1 MPMIIAVA
9 AVALAVIVAA
19 IAAVFFRP
27 QLLNLLRVAMSASQA
42 PLPYTRKDYLLTPG
56 EAAFFRQLLV
66 ALQGRFL
73 PAVKVRVADLISVRK
88 GTENWQSHFNR
99 ISSKH
104 VDFVLLEPQSL
115 RPLLAIELDDKS
127 HDAANRRERDAFV
140 NEALAAAQMPF
151 LRIKAART
159 YSPADLWAQVEAAM
173 RTTDPATT
181 SSPAS

>member
-1 MPMIIAVA
+1 
-9 AVALAVIVAA
+9 
-19 IAAVFFRP
+19 
-27 QLLNLLRVAMSASQA
+27 
-42 PLPYTRKDYLLTPG
+42 
-56 EAAFFRQLLV
+56 
-66 ALQGRFL
+66 
-73 PAVKVRVADLISVRK
+73 VADLISVRK

-173 RTTDPATT
+173 RTTGPAMT

>member
-1 MPMIIAVA
+1 MIIAVA
-9 AVALAVIVAA
+9 VVALALVVTAVA
-19 IAAVFFRP
+19 VLFFRP
-27 QLLNLLRVAMSASQA
+27 HLLNLLRGATSASEA
-42 PLPYTRKDYLLTPG
+42 PLPYMRKDHLLTPG

-104 VDFVLLEPQSL
+104 VDFVLLDPQSL

-127 HDAANRRERDAFV
+127 HDAANRRERDEFV
-140 NEALAAAQMPF
+140 NDALDAAQMPM
-151 LRIKAART
+151 LRIKAARS
-159 YSPADLWAQVEAAM
+159 YSPAELWAQIEAST
-173 RTTDPATT
+173 RTTGPTKT
-181 SSPAS
+181 SIPAS